1 VLRLHQ
7 RGLLETR
14 HQTAIQNQEGDE
26 GLNVRIGILVSGRG
40 SNLGAILE
48 AVKRNYIRKAT
59 VALVVSNKPGVRALE
74 IAKRYGVDT
83 QVIETGGMDR
93 ASYDARVLRALVDRG
108 VDSKNGLV
116 LLAGFMRML
125 SPEFVDFYRG
135 RIMNIHPSLLPAFPG
150 LDAQK
155 QALEHGVKVAGCT
168 VHFVVPELDAG
179 PIIVQKAVKVTDE
192 DTVETLSARILKQE
206 HAIYPLAAKLFVE
219 GKLSINGR
227 EVLIKD

>member
-1 VLRLHQ
+1 
-7 RGLLETR
+7 
-14 HQTAIQNQEGDE
+14 
-26 GLNVRIGILVSGRG
+26 
-40 SNLGAILE
+40 
-48 AVKRNYIRKAT
+48 VKRNYIRKAT

-74 IAKRYGVDT
+74 IAKRYDVDT
-83 QVIETGGMDR
+83 QVIETGGMER

-150 LDAQK
+150 MDAQR